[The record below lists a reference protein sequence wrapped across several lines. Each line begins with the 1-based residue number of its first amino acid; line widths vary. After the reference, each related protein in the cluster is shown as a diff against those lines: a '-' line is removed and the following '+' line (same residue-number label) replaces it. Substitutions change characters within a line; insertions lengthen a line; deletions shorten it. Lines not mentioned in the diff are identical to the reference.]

1 MNFIAGSASGTGATS
16 QFFFEGGSLAL
27 PCPAAGK
34 VTLGQRPEHIHFSD
48 DASWRGQVTLVEP
61 TGADTYVVV
70 KTAVGLITVRTA
82 PSTQISVGDNVGM
95 TVSDHHNNWFDMQ
108 SGLRLG

>member
-1 MNFIAGSASGTGATS
+1 
-16 QFFFEGGSLAL
+16 
-27 PCPAAGK
+27 
-34 VTLGQRPEHIHFSD
+34 
-48 DASWRGQVTLVEP
+48 
-61 TGADTYVVV
+61 VVV